1 LQVPLF
7 HDFTSSPTSPK
18 RLTNSNFFTQVLKNA
33 IANSTFQCKMQFMIA
48 DSQYI
53 PRSLVPPKGSY
64 FLLGPRGTGKSTW
77 LQHHYPNALRI
88 DLLLGEEER
97 RFSAYPERIRD
108 VANSLP
114 EGSTLILDEI
124 QRVPRLLPEIHA
136 LIEEKRNIQF
146 VMTGSSSRKLRRS
159 VSDLLGGRAL
169 LRQMGPF
176 LASEL
181 KDKFSLESALKI
193 GLIPLI
199 VESSDSAS
207 RLLDYLHLYLREEI
221 QAEGLVRQIGDFS
234 RFLEV
239 ASFSHASLWTSTDIS
254 RESGVKRAT
263 VDNYL
268 QILEDLLL
276 AFTIPVFTRR
286 AKRKLISHSKFYFF
300 DAGVYR
306 ILRPQGI
313 LDSSQEI
320 EGLALEG
327 LVAQHLRSWVL
338 SQKEPHSLSF
348 WRTQTKMEVDFVV
361 YGPRGFYGIEV
372 KRSSNLGP
380 DDVRA
385 LAAFKEEYPEATCFF
400 VVPSKRREVFRGFPV
415 IPVDEFL
422 LGISPQNPL
431 V

>member
-1 LQVPLF
+1 MVAE
-7 HDFTSSPTSPK
+7 
-18 RLTNSNFFTQVLKNA
+18 NSK
-33 IANSTFQCKMQFMIA
+33 
-48 DSQYI
+48 YI
-53 PRSLVPPKGSY
+53 PRILNPPKESY

-77 LQHHYPNALRI
+77 LRHQYPSAVRI

-108 VANSLP
+108 LAASLP
-114 EGSTLILDEI
+114 GGSTLILDEI

-136 LIEEKRNIQF
+136 LIEEKRGIQYIL
-146 VMTGSSSRKLRRS
+146 TGSSSRKLRRT

-181 KDKFSLESALKI
+181 GEQFSLEKALKT
-193 GLIPLI
+193 GLIPL
-199 VESSDSAS
+199 VFTSENPQQ
-207 RLLDYLHLYLREEI
+207 RLIDYLHLYLREEV
-221 QAEGLVRQIGDFS
+221 QAEGLVRQVGDFS

-239 ASFSHASLWTSTDIS
+239 ASFAHASLWTTMDIS
-254 RESGVKRAT
+254 REANVKRAT

-276 AFTIPVFTRR
+276 AFTVPVFTRR
-286 AKRKLISHSKFYFF
+286 AKRKLITHSKFYFF
-300 DAGVYR
+300 DVGVYR

-320 EGLALEG
+320 EGFALEG

-338 SQKEPHSLSF
+338 AQHQPHSLSF
-348 WRTQTKMEVDFVV
+348 WRTQTKLEVDFII
-361 YGPRGFYGIEV
+361 YGPKGFWAIEV
-372 KRSSNLGP
+372 KRSPNLGP

-385 LAAFKEEYPEATCFF
+385 LSAFKEEYPEAICFF
-400 VVPSKRREVFRGFPV
+400 VIPTKRKEYYRGFP
-415 IPVDEFL
+415 IISAEEFL
-422 LGISPQNPL
+422 LRMTPEESIFKVS
-431 V
+431 

>member
-1 LQVPLF
+1 M
-7 HDFTSSPTSPK
+7 PTM
-18 RLTNSNFFTQVLKNA
+18 
-33 IANSTFQCKMQFMIA
+33 IANSK
-48 DSQYI
+48 YI
-53 PRSLVPPKGSY
+53 PRILNPLTESY

-97 RFSAYPERIRD
+97 RYSAYPEKIRD
-108 VANSLP
+108 VAASLP

-136 LIEEKRNIQF
+136 LIEEKRGIQYI
-146 VMTGSSSRKLRRS
+146 MTGSSARKLRRS

-181 KDKFSLESALKI
+181 KERFSLEKAIKT

-199 VESSDSAS
+199 FESSDPQP
-207 RLLDYLHLYLREEI
+207 RLLDYLHLYLKEEI

-239 ASFSHASLWTSTDIS
+239 ASFSHGSVWTTTDIS
-254 RESGVKRAT
+254 RESSVKRAT

-276 AFTIPVFTRR
+276 AFTIPVFARR
-286 AKRKLISHSKFYFF
+286 AKRKLITHQKFYFF

-320 EGLALEG
+320 EGFALEG
-327 LVAQHLRSWVL
+327 LVAQHLKSWV
-338 SQKEPHSLSF
+338 SAQNQPHSLSF
-348 WRTQTKMEVDFVV
+348 WRTQTKLEVDFII
-361 YGPRGFYGIEV
+361 YGPRGFWAIEV
-372 KRSSNLGP
+372 KRSPNLGP

-385 LAAFKEEYPEATCFF
+385 MLAFKEEYPEATCFF
-400 VVPSKRREVFRGFPV
+400 VIPGKRQESYRGFPI
-415 IPVDEFL
+415 IPLEEFL
-422 LGISPQNPL
+422 LEITPENLLFNS
-431 V
+431 

>member
-1 LQVPLF
+1 
-7 HDFTSSPTSPK
+7 
-18 RLTNSNFFTQVLKNA
+18 
-33 IANSTFQCKMQFMIA
+33 MQSMPA
-48 DSQYI
+48 HSKYI
-53 PRSLVPPKGSY
+53 PRIINPPDDSY

-77 LQHHYPNALRI
+77 LAHQYPDAIRI

-97 RFSAYPERIRD
+97 KFSAYPEKLRD
-108 VANSLP
+108 LVLSLP

-124 QRVPRLLPEIHA
+124 QRVPRLLPEIHF
-136 LIEEKRNIQF
+136 LIEAKKKIQF
-146 VMTGSSSRKLRRS
+146 IMTGSSSRKLRRS

-176 LASEL
+176 MASEL
-181 KDKFSLESALKI
+181 RESFSLAKALKT

-199 VESSDSAS
+199 WESTHPEK
-207 RLLDYLHLYLREEI
+207 RLLDYLNLYLKEEV

-239 ASFSHASLWTSTDIS
+239 ASFSHASIWTTTDIG
-254 RESGVKRAT
+254 RESSVKRAT

-276 AFTIPVFTRR
+276 AFTLPVFTRR
-286 AKRKLISHSKFYFF
+286 AKRKLIAHSKFYFF

-327 LVAQHLRSWVL
+327 LVAQHLRNWVS
-338 SQKEPHSLSF
+338 SQPEPHSLSF
-348 WRTQTKMEVDFVV
+348 WRTQTQLEVDFII
-361 YGPRGFYGIEV
+361 YGPRGFWAIEV
-372 KRSSNLGP
+372 KRSPHLGP
-380 DDVRA
+380 DDVKA
-385 LAAFKEEYPEATCFF
+385 LAAFKEEYPEVMCFF
-400 VVPSKRREVFRGFPV
+400 VIPGIRRESYRGFPV
-415 IPVDEFL
+415 IPLEEFL
-422 LGISPQNPL
+422 LNIRPEDILISNNYS
-431 V
+431 

>member
-1 LQVPLF
+1 MSYRA
-7 HDFTSSPTSPK
+7 DF
-18 RLTNSNFFTQVLKNA
+18 VKNA
-33 IANSTFQCKMQFMIA
+33 IANCIFQGIMQFMMEN
-48 DSQYI
+48 SKYV
-53 PRSLVPPKGSY
+53 PRIINPPKESY

-77 LQHHYPNALRI
+77 LKHEYKNALRI

-108 VANSLP
+108 VAASLS
-114 EGSTLILDEI
+114 EGSILILDEI

-136 LIEEKRNIQF
+136 LIEEKKGIQF
-146 VMTGSSSRKLRRS
+146 IMTGSSSRKLRRS

-181 KDKFSLESALKI
+181 NERFSLEKALKT

-199 VESSDSAS
+199 YESSDPIQ
-207 RLLDYLHLYLREEI
+207 RLLDYLHLYLREEV
-221 QAEGLVRQIGDFS
+221 QAEGLVRQIGDFA
-234 RFLEV
+234 RFLEI
-239 ASFSHASLWTSTDIS
+239 ASFSHASIWTSTDVS

-286 AKRKLISHSKFYFF
+286 AKRKLIAHQKFYFF

-306 ILRPQGI
+306 VLRPQGV
-313 LDSSQEI
+313 LDNTREI

-338 SQKEPHSLSF
+338 AQSQPHSLSF
-348 WRTQTKMEVDFVV
+348 WRTQTKLEVDFII
-361 YGPRGFYGIEV
+361 YGPRGFWAIEV
-372 KRSSNLGP
+372 KRSPHLGP
-380 DDVRA
+380 DDARG
-385 LAAFKEEYPEATCFF
+385 LLAFKEEYPEASCLF
-400 VVPSKRREVFRGFPV
+400 VVPGKRQETYRG
-415 IPVDEFL
+415 IPVLPLEEFL
-422 LGISPQNPL
+422 LNIVPERTIPK
-431 V
+431 

>member
-1 LQVPLF
+1 MLF
-7 HDFTSSPTSPK
+7 MM
-18 RLTNSNFFTQVLKNA
+18 L
-33 IANSTFQCKMQFMIA
+33 
-48 DSQYI
+48 DSKYI
-53 PRSLVPPKGSY
+53 PRIINPPKGSY

-77 LQHHYPNALRI
+77 LGHHYPKALRI

-108 VANSLP
+108 VARSLS

-136 LIEEKRNIQF
+136 LIEEKKEIQYI
-146 VMTGSSSRKLRRS
+146 MTGSSSRKLRRT

-181 KDKFSLESALKI
+181 KERFSLESAVKT

-199 VESSDSAS
+199 VESSDPQQ
-207 RLLDYLHLYLREEI
+207 RLLDYLHLYLREEV

-239 ASFSHASLWTSTDIS
+239 SSFSHASVWTTTDIS
-254 RESGVKRAT
+254 RESSVKRAT

-276 AFTIPVFTRR
+276 AFTVPVFSRR
-286 AKRKLISHSKFYFF
+286 AKRKLIAHPKFYFF

-338 SQKEPHSLSF
+338 AQNQPHSLSF
-348 WRTQTKMEVDFVV
+348 WRTQTKLEVDFII
-361 YGPRGFYGIEV
+361 YGPKGFWAIEV
-372 KRSSNLGP
+372 KRSPNLGP
-380 DDVRA
+380 DDARA
-385 LAAFKEEYPEATCFF
+385 LLAFKEEYPEATCLF
-400 VVPSKRREVFRGFPV
+400 VIPGKRKENYRGFPI
-415 IPVDEFL
+415 IPLEEFL
-422 LGISPQNPL
+422 LGIIPENPL
-431 V
+431 Y

>member
-1 LQVPLF
+1 M
-7 HDFTSSPTSPK
+7 PTM
-18 RLTNSNFFTQVLKNA
+18 VA
-33 IANSTFQCKMQFMIA
+33 ISH
-48 DSQYI
+48 YI
-53 PRSLVPPKGSY
+53 PRGLNPPEGSY

-77 LQHHYPNALRI
+77 LLHHYPKALRI

-97 RFSAYPERIRD
+97 RFSAYPEKIRD
-108 VANSLP
+108 VAAALP

-136 LIEEKRNIQF
+136 LIEEKRGIQYI
-146 VMTGSSSRKLRRS
+146 MTGSSARKLRRS

-176 LASEL
+176 MASEL
-181 KDKFSLESALKI
+181 KSQFSLEKALKT

-199 VESSDSAS
+199 WESTDAGQ
-207 RLLDYLHLYLREEI
+207 RLLDYLHLYLREEV

-234 RFLEV
+234 RFLEI
-239 ASFSHASLWTSTDIS
+239 ASFSHASVWTTTDVS
-254 RESGVKRAT
+254 RESSVKRAT

-276 AFTIPVFTRR
+276 AFTIPVFSRR
-286 AKRKLISHSKFYFF
+286 AKRKLIAHPKFYFF
-300 DAGVYR
+300 DVGVYR

-338 SQKEPHSLSF
+338 AQSQPHSLSF
-348 WRTQTKMEVDFVV
+348 WRTQTQLEVDFIV
-361 YGPRGFYGIEV
+361 YGPKGFWAIEV
-372 KRSSNLGP
+372 KRGSNLGP
-380 DDVRA
+380 NDIRA
-385 LAAFKEEYPEATCFF
+385 LSAFKEEYPEATCFF
-400 VVPSKRREVFRGFPV
+400 VVPGKRKEIYRGFP
-415 IPVDEFL
+415 ILPMEEFL
-422 LGISPQNPL
+422 LGITPDNPL
-431 V
+431 L